1 MLQKAHRYTF
11 YISSEHKDRLDVSLT
26 FKNVK
31 CHKLCYNV
39 QNSFVNGSVN
49 MYQLPNDQIGFLIK
63 VWTESKPTFCQNLV
77 CHLSESYFV
86 QDCIRNAKG
95 TQILVL
101 QGLGE
106 NNFLVKLDWEF
117 WKQKQSRNA
126 SILPIP
132 TRIGVLQG
140 AWVRQGAKTQENR
153 ETTERDR
160 GIGSRVYKSN
170 FFSIINSKKP

>member
-31 CHKLCYNV
+31 CHKLSYNV
-39 QNSFVNGSVN
+39 QNSFV

-95 TQILVL
+95 TQILEL

-153 ETTERDR
+153 ETAERDR